1 VDIAAADFAYWPLT
15 PTWQDVK
22 LKDASILSPAS
33 LSRVGLGVPLKE
45 AGCNC
50 RYGVVVGFDLLSA
63 KASYFDLFLLGRID
77 TLLDLM

>member
-1 VDIAAADFAYWPLT
+1 MRRY
-15 PTWQDVK
+15 
-22 LKDASILSPAS
+22 SPAA
-33 LSRVGLGVPLKE
+33 LSRVGLGVSLKE

-50 RYGVVVGFDLLSA
+50 RYGVVLGFDLLSA